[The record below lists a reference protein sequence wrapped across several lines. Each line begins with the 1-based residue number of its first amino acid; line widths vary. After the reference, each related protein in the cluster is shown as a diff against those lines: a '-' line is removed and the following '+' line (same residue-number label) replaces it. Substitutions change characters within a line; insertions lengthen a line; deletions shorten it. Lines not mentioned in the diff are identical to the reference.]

1 MNLQIL
7 SPQFFKSL
15 LSRAIGG
22 GALLFAMCV
31 LWASSAYA
39 QTLNVSGVVS
49 DETGEPMPGVSIL
62 VKGTSNGVATNID
75 GAFSITVNKGATL
88 VFSSIGYLTKSISV
102 GDRKIINVTMQ
113 QDNAMLDEVV
123 VVAYGTQKRSSIT
136 GAISQVNA
144 KDIENRPVSS
154 VTSALEGAS
163 SGISVTGAVGQPGT
177 DATIS
182 IRGIGTV
189 NGSNSPLIVL
199 DGVPYDGNISDI
211 SPDDIESI
219 SVLKDAASCALY
231 GNRASNGVIL
241 LTSKKSKANRPTF
254 TFKTTQGWYERGQ
267 KEYKTVNPYQFM
279 EVEYANLY
287 NNYFSTTGNVDRA
300 NSADRAAAREYV
312 IDNIISRRAIINI
325 FNANENNLFDA
336 NGKIASGVSINPY
349 YSGDLDW
356 YDQSIRKGYRSE
368 YAFSGAGSTDLSDY
382 YFSVNYLSENG
393 YTKDSG
399 FDRLT
404 GRASVN
410 IHPRKWF
417 KGGLQVNASHQKMN
431 NSAGDQTGRNS
442 TSTTNP
448 FYFYRVIAPIYPVHL
463 HDVNT
468 GEFILDDHG
477 NRQYD
482 PGYYVYTDENGIQQE
497 ISTRDQLSANHS
509 IWESEMNH
517 ERKIRNTTNST
528 AYADIILPY
537 GFTFTLKGNLST
549 RNQET
554 SSYGSAVIGGSA
566 KGTNGKLS
574 KSTYNYKTW
583 TFQQQLNWNHIYGSN
598 YINVLLGHENYA
610 YSRDYTYGRKQGV
623 NLEGLPALD
632 NFNTI
637 SDLNGY
643 RDRYRTESYLARVQY
658 NFDNRYNIEASFR
671 RDASSRFYR
680 SSRWGNFGSVGANW
694 VFTAEDF
701 MRGQN
706 WITNGKVRANWGQV
720 GNDAGS
726 GYYAYYDLYST
737 AIKGGEAAY
746 VLSQI
751 AARDLKWETGESWGI
766 GIEGRLFNRW
776 NLSVEYYDKRN
787 KDLIFNVYN
796 PLSSGGTG
804 QDGDYVASSSSTV
817 TRNLGTISNR
827 GIEINTDVNVFTN
840 RDWIVNLSANLTTL
854 KNKVVKLPEQNKDGI
869 ISGTQKIVE
878 GRSRYEWF
886 TYHWA
891 GVDMMDGMSLYDAD
905 LDKYHIVADNGS
917 IIGGTYVDGELVS
930 DELDAEDYKLI
941 DGKYYVNTST
951 YAKRDFRGSSLPKV
965 YGSFTANVSW
975 RNFSLSAM
983 MTYSCGGKVLDSSYA
998 SLMSVSSKNV
1008 ANYHIDILNSWNG
1021 APEGMTETS
1030 PGRINP
1036 NINPVIDSSLSTY
1049 NNTTSD
1055 RFLTSR
1061 NYVTLKNINFTY
1073 RLPMSVLKPLS
1084 LNSAILSF
1092 SAENVLTN
1100 TKRQG
1105 LAVAQDMDGYVSNSM
1120 PLPRVYTF
1128 GLNVSF

>member
-1 MNLQIL
+1 M
-7 SPQFFKSL
+7 
-15 LSRAIGG
+15 IGT
-22 GALLFAMCV
+22 AVLFAMCI
-31 LWASSAYA
+31 LWPSAAFA
-39 QTLNVSGVVS
+39 QAFNVSGVVS
-49 DETGEPMPGVSIL
+49 DEDGEPMAGVSVV
-62 VKGTSNGVATNID
+62 VKGTTNGVATDGD
-75 GAFSITVNKGATL
+75 GAFSVSVNKGATL
-88 VFSSIGYLTKSISV
+88 IFSYIGCLTKSIEV
-102 GDRKIINVTMQ
+102 GDRKVINVTMQ
-113 QDNAMLDEVV
+113 QDSETLDEVV
-123 VVAYGTQKRSSIT
+123 VVAYGTQKKSSIT
-136 GAISQVNA
+136 GAISQVSS
-144 KDIENRPVSS
+144 KDIEARPVSS

-189 NGSNSPLIVL
+189 NGSNRPLIVL

-241 LTSKKSKANRPTF
+241 LTSKKSKVSRPTF
-254 TFKTTQGWYERGQ
+254 TFKTSQGWYERGQ

-287 NNYFSTTGNVDRA
+287 NNYFSTTGDVDRSNA
-300 NSADRAAAREYV
+300 ADRSAAREYV
-312 IDNIISRRAIINI
+312 LDNIIPRRTIINI
-325 FNANENNLFDA
+325 FNKDENGLFDA
-336 NGKIASGVSINPY
+336 DGRIASGVGLNPY
-349 YSGDLDW
+349 YADDLGW
-356 YDQSIRKGYRSE
+356 YDQSIRRGYRAE
-368 YAFSGAGSTDLSDY
+368 YAFSGAGSTDMSDY

-410 IHPRKWF
+410 IHPRNWF
-417 KGGLQVNASHQKMN
+417 KAGLQVNASHQKMN
-431 NSAGDQTGRNS
+431 NSAGDQDGRNS

-463 HDVNT
+463 HDINT
-468 GEFILDDHG
+468 GEFILDKSG

-482 PGYYVYTDENGIQQE
+482 PGYYVITDENGIQQE
-497 ISTRDQLSANHS
+497 ISTRDQLSSNHS
-509 IWESEMNH
+509 IWESEMNQ
-517 ERKIRNTTNST
+517 ERKVRNTSNST
-528 AYADIILPY
+528 AYADLILPY

-549 RNQET
+549 QNQET
-554 SSYGSAVIGGSA
+554 SDYGSAVIGGSA
-566 KGTNGKLS
+566 KGTDGKLS
-574 KSTYNYKTW
+574 KHIYNYKTW
-583 TFQQQLNWNHIYGSN
+583 TFQQQLNWNHTYGASF
-598 YINVLLGHENYA
+598 INVLLGHENYS
-610 YSRDYTYGRKQGV
+610 YSRDYTYSRKQGV
-623 NLEGLPALD
+623 NLEGLAAFD

-658 NFDNRYNIEASFR
+658 SFDDRYNIEGAFR
-671 RDASSRFYR
+671 RDGSSRFGKDC
-680 SSRWGNFGSVGANW
+680 RWGNFGSVGANW
-694 VFTAEDF
+694 VFTAEQF
-701 MRGQN
+701 MKSQT
-706 WITNGKVRANWGQV
+706 WITNGKLRANWGQV

-726 GYYAYYDLYST
+726 GYYAYHDLYGT
-737 AIKGGEAAY
+737 ATKGGYAAY
-746 VLSQI
+746 VLAQI
-751 AARDLKWETGESWGI
+751 AATDLKWETGESWGL
-766 GIEGRLFNRW
+766 GLEARLFNRW

-787 KDLIFNVYN
+787 KDLIFDVYN

-804 QDGDYVASSSSTV
+804 QDGDYVNAAESTV

-827 GIEINTDVNVFTN
+827 GVEINTDVNIFTN
-840 RDWIVNLSANLTTL
+840 RDWIVNIAANLTTL

-869 ISGTQKIVE
+869 ISGSQKIVE

-891 GVDMMDGMSLYDAD
+891 GVDMTDGMSLYDAD
-905 LDKYHIVADNGS
+905 LDKYHVVGADGS
-917 IIGGTYVDGELVS
+917 IIGGNYLDGELIS
-930 DELDAEDYKLI
+930 DELSSDNYRVI
-941 DGKYYVNTST
+941 DGKYYVNNTT
-951 YAKRDFRGSSLPKV
+951 YAKRDFRGTSLPKL

-983 MTYSCGGKVLDSSYA
+983 MTYSIGGKVLDSSYA
-998 SLMSVSSKNV
+998 SLMSVSNKNV
-1008 ANYHIDILNSWNG
+1008 TNYHADILNSWNG
-1021 APEGMTETS
+1021 MPDGMSETS
-1030 PGRINP
+1030 AGRLNNDINP
-1036 NINPVIDSSLSTY
+1036 LIDSSVSSY
-1049 NNTTSD
+1049 NNATSD
-1055 RFLTSR
+1055 RFLISR
-1061 NYVTLKNINFTY
+1061 DYVSLKNINFTY
-1073 RLPMSVLKPLS
+1073 RLPKSVLNALQ

-1092 SAENVLTN
+1092 SAENVITH

-1105 LAVAQDMDGYVSNSM
+1105 LAVSQDMKGYVSNTM